1 MSTALWRDTRN
12 RHQESIAKSATANAG
27 LMVRRGLR
35 AWPKSGDSDTVA
47 GTAKADLIQRIA
59 GMAVPDGYRWAYDR
73 WAMATTGGAFASVNL
88 DLIGR
93 LYIGLTRD
101 SALETGITV
110 QHAWGMPMIP
120 GSALKG
126 ISRRAAQTASTLKDR
141 ADVIEWMFGSEDD
154 TRPECGGVVFH
165 DAWWDPASNKKPF
178 AAEIVTPHHAE
189 YYNMGARHA
198 TDFDS
203 PIPAPQIAAQ
213 GRFRFVV
220 QVESERGNKENDRPW
235 TKLVLTLLK
244 VALQQHGVG
253 GKTTSGYGL
262 FESAGNAG
270 AGQ

>member
-1 MSTALWRDTRN
+1 MSTALWRASRRD
-12 RHQESIAKSATANAG
+12 IANSLTANAG

-35 AWPKSGDSDTVA
+35 EWPKSGDSDTVA
-47 GTAKADLIQRIA
+47 GTEKAELIQRIA
-59 GMAVPDGYRWAYDR
+59 KVTAPDGYRWAYGR
-73 WAMATTGGAFASVNL
+73 WAKATTGGAFASVNL

-93 LYIGLTRD
+93 IYIGLTRD

-110 QHAWGMPMIP
+110 HHAWGMPMIP

-126 ISRRAAQTASTLKDR
+126 ICRRAAKTSSTLKGR
-141 ADVIEWMFGSEDD
+141 TDVIEWMFGSEDD

-165 DAWWDPASNKKPF
+165 DAWWDPDSGRKPF
-178 AAEIVTPHHAE
+178 AAEIVTPHHSQ

-220 QVESERGNKENDRPW
+220 EGDAAWAR
-235 TKLVLTLLK
+235 LALALLN

-262 FESAGNAG
+262 FAETRP
-270 AGQ
+270 

>member
-1 MSTALWRDTRN
+1 MSTALWRDTPN
-12 RHQESIAKSATANAG
+12 HHQRAIADSTTANAG

-35 AWPKSGDSDTVA
+35 EWPKSGDSDTVA
-47 GTAKADLIQRIA
+47 GTEKAELIQRITRITA
-59 GMAVPDGYRWAYDR
+59 PDGYRWAYGR
-73 WAMATTGGAFASVNL
+73 WKTATQGDTFKSIDL

-110 QHAWGMPMIP
+110 HHAWGMPLIP

-126 ISRRAAQTASTLKDR
+126 ISRQAARTSSTLKER
-141 ADVIEWMFGSEDD
+141 QGVIDWMFGSEDD

-165 DAWWDPASNKKPF
+165 DAWWDPDSGRKPF
-178 AAEIVTPHHAE
+178 AAEIVTPHHSK
-189 YYNMGARHA
+189 YYNMGERHA

-220 QVESERGNKENDRPW
+220 EGDKAWATLALS
-235 TKLVLTLLK
+235 LLK

-262 FESAGNAG
+262 FAETRP
-270 AGQ
+270 

>member
-1 MSTALWRDTRN
+1 MSTALWRRTRGD
-12 RHQESIAKSATANAG
+12 HQRAIENSATANAG
-27 LMVRRGLR
+27 LMVRKGLR
-35 AWPKSGDSDTVA
+35 EWPKSGDGDAVA
-47 GTAKADLIQRIA
+47 GTKKAGLIQRLA
-59 GMAVPDGYRWAYDR
+59 TMAAPDGYRWAYKR
-73 WAMATTGGAFASVNL
+73 WASATNGGAFASAQL

-110 QHAWGMPMIP
+110 HHAWGMPMIP

-126 ISRRAAQTASTLKDR
+126 ISRRAAQTSSTLKDQS
-141 ADVIEWMFGSEDD
+141 DVIDWMFGSEDD

-165 DAWWDPASNKKPF
+165 DAWWDPDCDCRPF
-178 AAEIVTPHHAE
+178 AAEIVTPHHTE
-189 YYNMGARHA
+189 YYNMGTRHA

-220 QVESERGNKENDRPW
+220 EGDEAW
-235 TKLVLTLLK
+235 AKLALALLK

-262 FESAGNAG
+262 FAQAMP
-270 AGQ
+270 